1 MGKKKTT
8 FVWILLVLV
17 AIWLLSSAINVITS
31 LVNINILLTPAPLSN
46 PAINIINL
54 ILIIIGLVLT
64 AIFFVKLY
72 NVRPDVIKWVNIAFG
87 FVIFITIV
95 RFILTMF
102 VAGFLALIAS
112 PMLVVVLIF
121 EVLMWVGISKHLKRA
136 QREKLMDF
144 S

>member
-17 AIWLLSSAINVITS
+17 AIWLLFGAINVISS
-31 LVNINILLTPAPLSN
+31 LANIKKLLAPALLSN
-46 PAINIINL
+46 PTINIINL
-54 ILIIIGLVLT
+54 ILSIVGIVIT

-72 NVRPDVIKWVNIAFG
+72 NVKPDVFKWVNIAFG
-87 FVIFITIV
+87 FVIFITIFG
-95 RFILTMF
+95 FILNIF
-102 VAGFLALIAS
+102 VVGLLALIAS

-121 EVLMWVGISKHLKRA
+121 EVLMWIGISKHLKRA
-136 QREKLMDF
+136 QSENLMDF